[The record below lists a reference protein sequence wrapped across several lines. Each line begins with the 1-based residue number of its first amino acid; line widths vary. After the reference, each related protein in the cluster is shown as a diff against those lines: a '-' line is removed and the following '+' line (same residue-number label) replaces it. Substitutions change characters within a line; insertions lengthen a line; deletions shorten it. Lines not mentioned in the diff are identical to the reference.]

1 MQKADVLARIKEI
14 YADNSFMHLCG
25 IQIKDIGC
33 GSATVGLVIDGARH
47 TNVNGKL
54 HGGLLMTLMDN
65 ATGVAAASCGKRV
78 VTVSMTVDFI
88 KGAGVG
94 DVVEARAHIRHM
106 DTANINMEINVF
118 NAATGKLLATGM
130 SCMLA
135 IDTFDGIPE
144 KW

>member
-1 MQKADVLARIKEI
+1 MQKAEVLAKIKEI
-14 YADNSFMHLCG
+14 YAANSFMNLCG
-25 IQIKDIGC
+25 IGIKDIGC

-47 TNVNGKL
+47 TNVNGRL

-78 VTVSMTVDFI
+78 VTVSMTVDFV

-94 DVVEARAHIRHM
+94 DAVEARAQIRYM
-106 DTANINMEINVF
+106 DTANINMEVNVY

-135 IDTFDGIPE
+135 IDAFEGIPE